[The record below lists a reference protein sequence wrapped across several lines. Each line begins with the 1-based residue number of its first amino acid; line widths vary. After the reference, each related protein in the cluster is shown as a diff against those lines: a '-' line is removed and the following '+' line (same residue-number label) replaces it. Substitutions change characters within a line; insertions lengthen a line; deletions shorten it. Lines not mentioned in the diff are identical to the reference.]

1 MQPEAQIHTE
11 RIDDLPLLLSQ
22 QQQMGI
28 PQILNKIIQPHGNR
42 QGLSVGWLTTTWL
55 SYILSAGDHRMV
67 EVEPWVAAQQA
78 TLSGLIPESLGLKDF
93 TDDRL
98 ADVLGVLSQ
107 DALWEEVEVQLGQ
120 HLIRVYDLADDR
132 IRLDSTSVSVY
143 HEEASQ
149 PLFRAGHSKDH
160 RPDLAQFK
168 LMLGTLDPLGMP
180 LASLV
185 VAGNGADDPL
195 YLPAWARVRPVV
207 GPGQKLY
214 IGDTKMGALQ
224 TRAVIQEGGD
234 YYLMPL
240 AQVGE
245 VPQLLQERLQPVW
258 AGDQALQRIEAV
270 DAGEEAALPMETE
283 AWAQAFE
290 GNRPQQA
297 CVEGHDLRFDERV
310 LVVHSPALARKGQRG
325 LEARL
330 SRSEAVLHA
339 LTPPRGRGKKQWAD
353 QSALEEAV
361 QTVLNKHRVEG
372 LLEVSYTQQVD
383 RRSIRTYNDR
393 PARQEERLRY
403 TVEVQ
408 PQAEAIQQARRRL
421 GWRLYV
427 TNAPPSALSL
437 AQAVRAYRG
446 APHIE
451 RNFARLKGRALGIR
465 PLYVQREDHAKGMV
479 RLLSLA
485 LRVLTLTEYVVR
497 EKLHAAG
504 ETLTGLYAGN
514 PKRKT
519 ARPTTERV
527 LKAFKGIVL
536 TVVQLPDQTIRHVT
550 PLSKLQRWILNLLG
564 LPDSIYEKLTLSDE
578 PIPI

>member
-1 MQPEAQIHTE
+1 
-11 RIDDLPLLLSQ
+11 
-22 QQQMGI
+22 MGI
-28 PQILNKIIQPHGNR
+28 PQILNRVVQPHGNR

-55 SYILSAGDHRMV
+55 SYIVSAGDHRMV
-67 EVEPWVAAQQA
+67 EVEPWVEAQQE
-78 TLSGLIPESLGLKDF
+78 TVSRLIPESMGPKDF

-98 ADVLGVLSQ
+98 ADVLGLLSQ
-107 DALWEEVEVQLGQ
+107 DAIWAAIEVELGQ
-120 HLIRVYDLADDR
+120 HLIRVYDLADER

-143 HEEASQ
+143 HEAASQ
-149 PLFRAGHSKDH
+149 PLFRTGHSKDH

-185 VAGNGADDPL
+185 VAGNSADDPL
-195 YLPAWARVRPVV
+195 YLPALMQARQVV
-207 GPGQKLY
+207 GSGQKLY
-214 IGDTKMGALQ
+214 IGDTKMGALA
-224 TRAVIQEGGD
+224 TRAVIHQGGD
-234 YYLMPL
+234 YYLTPL

-245 VPQLLQERLQPVW
+245 VPQLLQQLLHPVW
-258 AGDQALQRIEAV
+258 AGNQALQRIEGV
-270 DAGEEAALPMETE
+270 DEWGAGPKPTEPEALAL
-283 AWAQAFE
+283 AFE
-290 GNRPQQA
+290 VDRGQQA
-297 CVEGHDLRFDERV
+297 WVEEQAVRWDERV
-310 LVVHSPALARKGQRG
+310 LVVHSPALARTGQRG
-325 LEARL
+325 LEGRL
-330 SRSEAVLHA
+330 SRAEAALQA
-339 LTPPRGRGKKQWAD
+339 LTPPRGRGKKQWTD
-353 QSALEEAV
+353 RPALEAAV
-361 QTVLNKHRVEG
+361 QTILKKHRVEG
-372 LLEVSYTQQVD
+372 LLEVSYTHQVE
-383 RRSIRTYNDR
+383 RRLIRPYKER
-393 PARQEERLRY
+393 PARQEERSRY
-403 TVEVQ
+403 TVAIQ
-408 PQAEAIQQARRRL
+408 PQTEAIEQAGRLL

-427 TNAPPSALSL
+427 TNAPAPALAL
-437 AQAVRAYRG
+437 AEAIQAYRG

-497 EKLHAAG
+497 QKLHAAG

-514 PKRKT
+514 PKRQT
-519 ARPTTERV
+519 ARPTTERL

-564 LPDSIYEKLTLSDE
+564 LPDSIYEKLTLPEE